1 MTTTTTP
8 NPDKNQINTYG
19 CSLEQ
24 VESALK
30 RNTVF
35 CNFGPVMYVAHL
47 IDKANTMLDSLED
60 ADYCDYRQTE
70 IKQVLN
76 QAKWV
81 LANYVMGDDE

>member
-1 MTTTTTP
+1 
-8 NPDKNQINTYG
+8 
-19 CSLEQ
+19 
-24 VESALK
+24 
-30 RNTVF
+30 
-35 CNFGPVMYVAHL
+35 MYVAHL